1 MNARLRGS
9 RALLAAL
16 FVCGLA
22 GAAGAT
28 HVNHIEVDGV
38 ISAATADFIQGA
50 IDRSEGEGASALLIE
65 LDTPGGVLD
74 PTKEIV
80 QSLLNAGVP
89 VIVYVAPQGAWA
101 ASAGTFITLAAHV
114 AAMAPGTSIGAASPV
129 GGGTSEER
137 DEEGERTDVMGQK
150 VENFTSAFI
159 ESIAQERDRNVE
171 WAISAVREAEA
182 IGAEKALE
190 LGVVDVVARTRAALF
205 EQIEGRELV
214 VSGETQALHVAGL
227 PVRTIEMSPLE
238 QVFNFIANPNVA
250 VILMMGAVLGIMLE
264 VNSPGMFVPGAVGL
278 VCLVLAVFA
287 FDLLPFSWLGLVL
300 MVAGVALMVSEL
312 FVSALGLL
320 FAAGVV
326 VFLLGG
332 AMLFEM
338 PDVSDVSVS
347 FWSVLVPTATGMIA
361 FGAIVIY
368 AIGRTFARAQ
378 TAGVS
383 ELIGM
388 IGRAATALDPEGR
401 VFIRGEYWTASGD
414 ERIPADSAVEVTAV
428 EGLRLRVRR
437 AVNVG

>member
-1 MNARLRGS
+1 MSARVRRLGTWV
-9 RALLAAL
+9 AAL
-16 FVCGLA
+16 FACGLA

-28 HVNHIEVDGV
+28 HVNRIEVEGV

-50 IDRSEGEGASALLIE
+50 IDQSEAEEASALLIE
-65 LDTPGGVLD
+65 LDTPGGVLE

-80 QSLLNAGVP
+80 QSLLNAGLP

-129 GGGTSEER
+129 GGGTSEDR

-205 EQIEGRELV
+205 EQIEGREIT
-214 VSGETQALHVAGL
+214 VSGEAHTLKVSGL

-238 QVFNFIANPNVA
+238 KVFAFIANPNVA

-300 MVAGVALMVSEL
+300 MAAGIALMVAEL

-347 FWSVLVPTATGMIA
+347 FWSVLVPAAAGMIG
-361 FGAIVIY
+361 FGVIVIY

-401 VFIRGEYWTASGD
+401 VFVRGEYWTASCD

-428 EGLRLRVRR
+428 VGMRLRVRR
-437 AVNVG
+437 AVNAG

>member
-1 MNARLRGS
+1 LLS
-9 RALLAAL
+9 ALV
-16 FVCGLA
+16 FSGLA
-22 GAAGAT
+22 VAAGAS

-50 IDRSEGEGASALLIE
+50 IDRSEAEQASALLIE

-80 QSLLNAGVP
+80 QALLNAEIP

-129 GGGTSEER
+129 GGGTSEDR

-182 IGAEKALE
+182 IGAERALE
-190 LGVVDVVARTRAALF
+190 LGVIDVVARTRDMLF
-205 EQIEGRELV
+205 EKIEGREIEIA
-214 VSGETQALHVAGL
+214 GEEQLLHVTGL
-227 PVRTIEMSPLE
+227 PLRTIEMSPLE
-238 QVFNFIANPNVA
+238 KVFAFIANPNVA

-264 VNSPGMFVPGAVGL
+264 MNSPGIFVPGAVGL

-300 MVAGVALMVSEL
+300 MAAGVALMVSEL

-347 FWSVLVPTATGMIA
+347 VWSVLVPASAGMIA
-361 FGAIVIY
+361 FGAIVIF
-368 AIGRTFARAQ
+368 AIGRTFSRKQ

-388 IGRAATALDPEGR
+388 LGSAVTALDPEGR
-401 VFIRGEYWTASGD
+401 VFVRGEYWTASGD
-414 ERIPADSAVEVTAV
+414 EKISAGSPVEVIAV
-428 EGLRLRVRR
+428 VGMRLRVRK
-437 AVNVG
+437 AANVV

>member
-1 MNARLRGS
+1 VRAWLRS
-9 RALLAAL
+9 LRVWVAAL
-16 FVCGLA
+16 SVCGLA
-22 GAAGAT
+22 GAAGAS
-28 HVNHIEVDGV
+28 HVNHIVVDGV
-38 ISAATADFIQGA
+38 ISAATADFIEGA
-50 IDRSEGEGASALLIE
+50 IDRSESEGASALLIE
-65 LDTPGGVLD
+65 LDTPGGVLE

-129 GGGTSEER
+129 GGGTSEDR

-205 EQIEGRELV
+205 EEIEGRELV
-214 VSGETQALHVAGL
+214 VSGEKQVLHVAGL

-300 MVAGVALMVSEL
+300 MVAGVALMVAEL

-347 FWSVLVPTATGMIA
+347 FWSVLVPAATGMIG

-401 VFIRGEYWTASGD
+401 VFIRGEYWTASCD
-414 ERIPADSAVEVTAV
+414 ERIPTDSAVEVTAV

>member
-1 MNARLRGS
+1 
-9 RALLAAL
+9 
-16 FVCGLA
+16 
-22 GAAGAT
+22 
-28 HVNHIEVDGV
+28 IEIDGV
-38 ISAATADFIQGA
+38 ISAATADFIEAA
-50 IDRSEGEGASALLIE
+50 IARSEEEGASALLIE

-80 QSLLNAGVP
+80 QSLLNASVP

-150 VENFTSAFI
+150 VEKFTSAFI

-190 LGVVDVVARTRAALF
+190 LGVIDIVARTRSDLF
-205 EQIEGRELV
+205 EKIEGRPIK
-214 VSGETQALHVAGL
+214 VAGEEQEL
-227 PVRTIEMSPLE
+227 RVAGQPITTIEMTPLE
-238 QVFNFIANPNVA
+238 KVFSFIANPNVA
-250 VILMMGAVLGIMLE
+250 VLLMMGAVLGIMLE

-278 VCLVLAVFA
+278 ICLVLAVFA

-300 MVAGVALMVSEL
+300 MAAGVALMVAEL

-338 PDVSDVSVS
+338 PDVSDVTVS
-347 FWSVLVPTATGMIA
+347 FWSVLVPAAAGMIG
-361 FGAIVIY
+361 FGAVVIY
-368 AIGRTFARAQ
+368 AVGRTFARGQ

-388 IGRAATALDPEGR
+388 IGRAATTLDPEGR
-401 VFIRGEYWTASGD
+401 VFVRGEYWTASSD
-414 ERIPADSAVEVTAV
+414 EAVPADAAVEVTAV
-428 EGLRLRVRR
+428 EGMRLRVRK
-437 AVNVG
+437 AGGAG